1 MFLKMART
9 TFSAAN
15 KPART
20 DSASDSL
27 YARVYAQVRRIPRGR
42 VSTYGRIARLAGG
55 CGARQ
60 VGYAMAAL
68 PPGSSV
74 PWQRV
79 INHKGEIS
87 TRKHGD
93 GAGSQ
98 RRHLEAEGIRFDPKG
113 RVNLKRYGWPA
124 S

>member
-1 MFLKMART
+1 MRRT
-9 TFSAAN
+9 IFSAA
-15 KPART
+15 KTPKA
-20 DSASDSL
+20 DLPIDSL
-27 YARVYAQVRRIPRGR
+27 YARIYAQVRAIPRGR
-42 VSTYGRIARLAGG
+42 VSTYGCIAKLVGD

-68 PPGSSV
+68 PLRSRV

-87 TRKHGD
+87 CRKHGG
-93 GAGSQ
+93 GADNQ
-98 RRHLEAEGIRFDPKG
+98 RSRLEMEGVHFNLKG
-113 RVNLKRYGWPA
+113 KIDLKRYGWPR

>member
-1 MFLKMART
+1 MN
-9 TFSAAN
+9 SHG
-15 KPART
+15 
-20 DSASDSL
+20 SDRCGNSL
-27 YARVYAQVRRIPRGR
+27 YARIYAQVRRIPRGR

-68 PPGSSV
+68 PMGSGV

-79 INHKGEIS
+79 INYKGEIS
-87 TRKHGD
+87 PRKHGD

-98 RRHLEAEGIRFDPKG
+98 RRCLEVEGICFTPQG
-113 RVNLKRYGWPA
+113 RVDLKRYGWPA
-124 S
+124 Y

>member
-1 MFLKMART
+1 MKTPKADPLV
-9 TFSAAN
+9 
-15 KPART
+15 
-20 DSASDSL
+20 DSL
-27 YARVYAQVRRIPRGR
+27 YARIYAQVRAIPRGR
-42 VSTYGRIARLAGG
+42 VSTYGCIAKLVGS

-68 PPGSSV
+68 PMGSRI

-87 TRKHGD
+87 CRKQGGGTD
-93 GAGSQ
+93 NQ
-98 RRHLEAEGIRFDPKG
+98 RSRLEAEGVHFDLKG
-113 RVNLKRYGWPA
+113 RIDLKHYGWPR